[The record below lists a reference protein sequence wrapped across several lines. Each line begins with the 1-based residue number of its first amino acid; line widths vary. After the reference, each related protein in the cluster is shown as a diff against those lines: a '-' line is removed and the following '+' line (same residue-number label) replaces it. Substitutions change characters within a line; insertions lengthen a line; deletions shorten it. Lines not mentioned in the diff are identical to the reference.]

1 MKGNALRTDH
11 CDLLGL
17 HLPLHLLENGANL
30 RKLDRVQALNMLRPT
45 FLTRL
50 LNWIGPAI
58 QPLLVNLG
66 HQCPD
71 HPAKQV
77 RNWQLRHHQVAART
91 GADRLLGLELL
102 LVA

>member
-1 MKGNALRTDH
+1 MKGNALRTSY
-11 CDLLGL
+11 CGLLGV
-17 HLPLHLLENGANL
+17 HLPLQLIENGANL

-50 LNWIGPAI
+50 LNGGGPAI
-58 QPLLVNLG
+58 QPLLVHLG

-77 RNWQLRHHQVAART
+77 RNWQLRHHQVAVHT
-91 GADRLLGLELL
+91 CADRLLGLGLL